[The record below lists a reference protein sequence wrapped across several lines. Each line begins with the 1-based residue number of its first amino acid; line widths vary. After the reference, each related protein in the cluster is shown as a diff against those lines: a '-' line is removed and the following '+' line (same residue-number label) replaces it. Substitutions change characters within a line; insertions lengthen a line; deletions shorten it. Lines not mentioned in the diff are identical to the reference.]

1 MAMDFTS
8 RTQNETNDSA
18 KPRIVLTPD
27 SYKGSLSAK
36 EVARAMSDGIRRVL
50 PNAEIIELPI
60 ADGGE
65 GTIDALL
72 SAGGAEYR
80 VPVRSARG
88 SDASARIAI
97 LPDGTGVVEIAEIV
111 GITDRENMAV
121 PLGERTTLGVGDAIL
136 ALLDKGIHR
145 IYVGLGGSSTSD
157 AGAGMLVAL
166 GARLTDSNGDVVE
179 PLPNKLNRVEHVDV
193 SGLDPRL
200 KLTEIILL
208 CDVDNPLTGPN
219 GAAAIFGAQ
228 KGGTPEQLASIDDA
242 VSGYAILLERSI
254 GISAAQ
260 KHGAGAAGGLGF
272 AFLLLQ
278 ASSKNG
284 ASVVLDA
291 QHFDKAL
298 CGADWHLTGE
308 GRSDLQSIRG
318 KAPSIAAMLAANAG
332 VPSTLISGS
341 IDPDA
346 MHELAHR
353 FAGCFSITPGPV
365 SLEVAIQNAASFITN
380 TMEQVT
386 RLRVAGHYQ
395 ISSA

>member
-1 MAMDFTS
+1 MHSTS
-8 RTQNETNDSA
+8 CTQYETNDSF

-36 EVARAMSDGIRRVL
+36 EVAHAMSAGIRRVF
-50 PNAEIIELPI
+50 PCADIIELPI

-72 SAGGAEYR
+72 SAGGREHH
-80 VPVRSARG
+80 VTVRSARG
-88 SDASARIAI
+88 NDRSARVAV

-111 GITDRENMAV
+111 GITDREGISVLLAD
-121 PLGERTTLGVGDAIL
+121 RTTLGVGDAIL
-136 ALLDKGIHR
+136 ALLDRGIHR

-166 GARLTDSNGDVVE
+166 GARLTDFNGNVVE
-179 PLPNKLNRVEHVDV
+179 PLPSQLNRVEHVDV

-200 KLTEIILL
+200 DLTEIILL

-228 KGGTPEQLASIDDA
+228 KGGTPEQLAYIDDA
-242 VSGYAILLERSI
+242 VSRFATLLESSI
-254 GISAAQ
+254 GVIAAQ
-260 KHGAGAAGGLGF
+260 KNGAGAAGGLGF

-278 ASSKNG
+278 ASAKNG
-284 ASVVLDA
+284 AAVVLDA
-291 QHFDKAL
+291 QDFSQAL
-298 CGADWHLTGE
+298 RGAHWHLTGE

-318 KAPSIAAMLAANAG
+318 KAPSIAAKLAADAG

-346 MHELAHR
+346 VRDLAHR
-353 FAGCFSITPGPV
+353 FAGCFSIAPGPV
-365 SLEVAIQNAASFITN
+365 SLEVAIQSAASFIAN
-380 TMEQVT
+380 TTEQAA
-386 RLRVAGHYQ
+386 RLRFTGCSPHSPV
-395 ISSA
+395 